1 MTIIGGLTLK
11 RVILKSIVGIIVGI
25 VKKQKQES
33 PKTLGLQR
41 VVYFLV

>member
-25 VKKQKQES
+25 GMFRKEQSQYQQGV
-33 PKTLGLQR
+33 
-41 VVYFLV
+41 

>member
-1 MTIIGGLTLK
+1 VLAVKTA
-11 RVILKSIVGIIVGI
+11 ILKSIVGIIVGI

-41 VVYFLV
+41 VV

>member
-1 MTIIGGLTLK
+1 MMVNVKTDRNQALLK
-11 RVILKSIVGIIVGI
+11 PIVGIIVGI

-41 VVYFLV
+41 VV